1 MPSKAPRRLRAGE
14 LSLFL
19 AYSPRAR
26 YTDASMPEET
36 RELTAQLPAWDPALQ
51 GERRKRARARVPGLT
66 ILFHPDTRRVGERV
80 HLGGL
85 PAGRTVYLSRTEPE
99 FVQPGDSLFRSL
111 EDRHLS
117 RSPLRLAMVEE
128 TGAIRL
134 SVGESRT
141 RVVADG
147 TPVTDSRVFSPR
159 DLERG
164 VVLELAGRIVLL
176 LHLVTAQT
184 VQVPDRFGL
193 VGDSEAVLRV
203 RHEIRR
209 VADLDVAVLL
219 RGETGTGK
227 ELVARAIHQASRR
240 RNGPCLSVNMAAIPA
255 SLAPS
260 ELFGAVKGSFTGSTR
275 DHAGF
280 FQRASGGTLFLDEI
294 GEAPLEV
301 QVMLLRALETGEVQ
315 RIGAPDLQKVDVRLI
330 AATDSD
336 LERAIEEGSFRAPL
350 LHRLAGY
357 EILIPP
363 LRERRDDFGRLL
375 FHFLREE
382 LRAAGEEHRLDPPGD
397 EDQPWMPASVVARLA
412 RYDWPGN
419 IRQLRNTVR
428 QIVISSRSFDVVQ
441 IGPQVERLLRE
452 AASPA
457 TPEDGAL
464 EPTFQEPAV
473 RKRAPAE
480 YRNPSEV
487 TEAEVVE
494 ALRASHWEVKQ
505 AAELLGI
512 SRPSLYVLMER
523 FPSIRKASDLT
534 RGEILE
540 SRNLCGGDLDA
551 MVARL
556 EVSKRGL
563 QQRMKQLGIG

>member
-1 MPSKAPRRLRAGE
+1 
-14 LSLFL
+14 
-19 AYSPRAR
+19 
-26 YTDASMPEET
+26 MPEET
-36 RELTAQLPAWDPALQ
+36 RELTAQVPIWDEELQ
-51 GERRKRARARVPGLT
+51 GGERRKRARARVPGLT
-66 ILFHPDTRRVGERV
+66 LLFHPETRRVGERV
-80 HLGGL
+80 LLGGL

-99 FVQPGDSLFRSL
+99 LAHPGENLFRPL
-111 EDRHLS
+111 EDRHVS
-117 RSPLRLAMVEE
+117 RSPLRLATADE

-134 SVGESRT
+134 SIGESRT
-141 RVVADG
+141 RVAADG
-147 TPVTDSRVFSPR
+147 VPVIDNRVFSPR

-176 LHLVTAQT
+176 LHLVP
-184 VQVPDRFGL
+184 VQAFQLPERYGL
-193 VGDSEAVLRV
+193 VGDSEAILRV
-203 RHEIRR
+203 RHEVRR
-209 VADLDVAVLL
+209 VADLDVPVLL

-227 ELVARAIHQASRR
+227 ELVAQAIHRASRR
-240 RNGPCLSVNMAAIPA
+240 RSGPCLSVNMAAIPA
-255 SLAPS
+255 SLASS
-260 ELFGAVKGSFTGSTR
+260 ELFGAIKGSFTGSTR

-280 FQRASGGTLFLDEI
+280 FQRAHGGTLFLDEI

-315 RIGAPDLQKVDVRLI
+315 RIGAQELQKVDVRLI
-330 AATDSD
+330 AATDTD

-382 LRAAGEEHRLDPPGD
+382 LRAAGEEHRLEPPRE

-419 IRQLRNTVR
+419 IRQLHNTVR

-452 AASPA
+452 AAPPVP
-457 TPEDGAL
+457 PEDAVL
-464 EPTFQEPAV
+464 EPTFQEPAAPK
-473 RKRAPAE
+473 KRPPGD

-494 ALRASHWEVKQ
+494 ALRTSQWEVKQ
-505 AAELLGI
+505 AAEMLGI

-534 RGEILE
+534 RAEILE
-540 SRNLCGGDLDA
+540 SHTLCHGDLDA

-563 QQRMKQLGIG
+563 QQRMKQFGIG

>member
-1 MPSKAPRRLRAGE
+1 
-14 LSLFL
+14 
-19 AYSPRAR
+19 
-26 YTDASMPEET
+26 MPEET
-36 RELTAQLPAWDPALQ
+36 RELTAQVPIWDEELQ
-51 GERRKRARARVPGLT
+51 GGERRKRARARVPGLT
-66 ILFHPDTRRVGERV
+66 LLFHPETRRVGERV
-80 HLGGL
+80 LLGGL

-99 FVQPGDSLFRSL
+99 LAHPGENLFRPL
-111 EDRHLS
+111 EDRHVS
-117 RSPLRLAMVEE
+117 RSPLRLATADE

-134 SVGESRT
+134 SIGESRT
-141 RVVADG
+141 RVAADG
-147 TPVTDSRVFSPR
+147 VPVMDNRVFSPR

-176 LHLVTAQT
+176 LHLVP
-184 VQVPDRFGL
+184 VQAFQIPERYGL
-193 VGDSEAVLRV
+193 VGDSEAILRV
-203 RHEIRR
+203 RHDVRR
-209 VADLDVAVLL
+209 VADLDVPVLL

-227 ELVARAIHQASRR
+227 ELVAMAIHRASRR
-240 RNGPCLSVNMAAIPA
+240 RSGPCLSVNMAAIPA
-255 SLAPS
+255 SLAAS

-280 FQRASGGTLFLDEI
+280 FQRAHGGTLFLDEI

-315 RIGAPDLQKVDVRLI
+315 RIGAQELQKVDVRLI
-330 AATDSD
+330 AATDTD
-336 LERAIEEGSFRAPL
+336 LERGIEEGSFRAPL

-382 LRAAGEEHRLDPPGD
+382 LRAAGEEHRLEPPRE

-419 IRQLRNTVR
+419 IRQLHNTVR
-428 QIVISSRSFDVVQ
+428 QIVISSRSFDIVQ

-452 AASPA
+452 AAPPVP
-457 TPEDGAL
+457 PEDAVL
-464 EPTFQEPAV
+464 EPTFQEPATPK
-473 RKRAPAE
+473 KRPPGD

-494 ALRASHWEVKQ
+494 ALRTSHWEVKQ
-505 AAELLGI
+505 AAEMLGI

-534 RGEILE
+534 RAEILE
-540 SRNLCGGDLDA
+540 SHTLCNGDLDA